1 MKRIYTCLAGV
12 LILSTVLSPVYA
24 KDLVAH
30 SGASGGAKDKCVSSK
45 QTNDNI
51 EADLQRHLERL
62 KSEDMAKGYLGNE
75 KTYAQ
80 EVSLIRGRLYHSTD
94 KLIHD
99 ERKTT
104 LLSYPVGSKVP
115 CKKSLNDID
124 SYTDTITRK
133 GITFRVPKGAELKV
147 FYIYENQIYLEYA
160 LGDIEYIVAIRPLDV
175 DHPDTKDIENKAL
188 VDKEYNFYHPLQVYW
203 RMWGIFDELQ
213 NPTYSAVWN
222 NGLPGMLVDSYH
234 PDEESHLVFAAF
246 DGRYA
251 VFNQLVYNPSTSPFT
266 HEQLRNT
273 IEYFDSNNNP
283 EYKAKKHRLFPDERI
298 IRIYEY

>member
-62 KSEDMAKGYLGNE
+62 KSEDIAKGYLRE
-75 KTYAQ
+75 EETYAQ
-80 EVSLIRGRLYHSTD
+80 ELSLIRGRLYHSTD

-99 ERKTT
+99 ENKI
-104 LLSYPVGSKVP
+104 SYPVGSKVP

-133 GITFRVPKGAELKV
+133 GITFRVPKGAELKG
-147 FYIYENQIYLEYA
+147 FYIYENQINLDYV
-160 LGDIEYIVAIRPLDV
+160 LGDIEYIVAIMPLDV

-251 VFNQLVYNPSTSPFT
+251 VFNQLVYNSSTSPFT

>member
-62 KSEDMAKGYLGNE
+62 KSEDIAKGYLRDE

-80 EVSLIRGRLYHSTD
+80 ELSLIRGRLYHSTD
-94 KLIHD
+94 KLIHN
-99 ERKTT
+99 EKKTT
-104 LLSYPVGSKVP
+104 LLSYPVGSKIP

-133 GITFRVPKGAELKV
+133 GITFRVPKGAELKM
-147 FYIYENQIYLEYA
+147 FYILDNNIYIEYEI
-160 LGDIEYIVAIRPLDV
+160 GDIWYSIQITPLDV
-175 DHPDTKDIENKAL
+175 DHPDTKDIENKVL
-188 VDKEYNFYHPLQVYW
+188 VDKEYNFYHSLQTFWRIWGPLYE
-203 RMWGIFDELQ
+203 GKDT
-213 NPTYSAVWN
+213 TYSAVWN
-222 NGLPGMLVDSYH
+222 NNLPGILVDSYN
-234 PDEESHLVFAAF
+234 PDKKSKLQFVAY

-251 VFNQLVYNPSTSPFT
+251 VFNQLEYNPSTSPFT
-266 HEQLRNT
+266 HEQLRNM

-283 EYKAKKHRLFPDERI
+283 EFKAKKHRLFPDERI

>member
-51 EADLQRHLERL
+51 EADLQRHLERMRT
-62 KSEDMAKGYLGNE
+62 EDIAKGYLRE
-75 KTYAQ
+75 EETYAQ
-80 EVSLIRGRLYHSTD
+80 ELSLIRGRLYHSTD

-99 ERKTT
+99 EKKTT

-147 FYIYENQIYLEYA
+147 FYIFENQINLEYA

-175 DHPDTKDIENKAL
+175 DHPDIKDIENKAL

-203 RMWGIFDELQ
+203 RMWGIFDEAQ

-222 NGLPGMLVDSYH
+222 NGLPGMLVDSYN
-234 PDEESHLVFAAF
+234 PDKESNLVFAAY

-273 IEYFDSNNNP
+273 IEYFDSNNNL

>member
-62 KSEDMAKGYLGNE
+62 KSEDMAKGYLGDE

-147 FYIYENQIYLEYA
+147 FYIYENQIYLDYA

-175 DHPDTKDIENKAL
+175 DHPDSKDIENKAL

-234 PDEESHLVFAAF
+234 PDEKSHLVFAAF

-283 EYKAKKHRLFPDERI
+283 EYKDKKHRLFPDERI

>member
-1 MKRIYTCLAGV
+1 MKWIYTCLAGV

-30 SGASGGAKDKCVSSK
+30 SGVSGGAKDKCVSSK

-62 KSEDMAKGYLGNE
+62 KSEDMAKGYLGDE

-147 FYIYENQIYLEYA
+147 FYIYENQIYLDYA

-234 PDEESHLVFAAF
+234 PDEKSHLVFAAF

-283 EYKAKKHRLFPDERI
+283 EYKDKKHRLFPDERI

>member
-62 KSEDMAKGYLGNE
+62 KSEDMAKGYLGDE
-75 KTYAQ
+75 KTYVQ

-147 FYIYENQIYLEYA
+147 FYIYENQIYLDYA

-283 EYKAKKHRLFPDERI
+283 EFKAKKHRLFPDERI

>member
-1 MKRIYTCLAGV
+1 M
-12 LILSTVLSPVYA
+12 LSTVLSPVYA
-24 KDLVAH
+24 KNIVTH
-30 SGASGGAKDKCVSSK
+30 SGTSTSVKENCISSE
-45 QTNDNI
+45 QTNNEI
-51 EADLQRHLERL
+51 EADLQRHLERM
-62 KSEDMAKGYLGNE
+62 KSEDKVKGYLHEE

-80 EVSLIRGRLYHSTD
+80 ELSLIRGRLYHSTD

-104 LLSYPVGSKVP
+104 LLSYPVGSKAP

-133 GITFRVPKGAELKV
+133 GITFRVPKGAELNV
-147 FYIYENQIYLEYA
+147 FYVDENKIDLQYK
-160 LGDIEYIVAIRPLDV
+160 LGDIEYTIEIMPLDV
-175 DHPDTKDIENKAL
+175 DHPDTKDIENKVL

-203 RMWGIFDELQ
+203 RIWGIFDEAQ

-222 NGLPGMLVDSYH
+222 NGLPGMLVDSYN
-234 PDEESHLVFAAF
+234 PDKESNLLFAAY

-251 VFNQLVYNPSTSPFT
+251 VFNHLVYNPSTSPFT

>member
-1 MKRIYTCLAGV
+1 MKWIYTCLAGV

-30 SGASGGAKDKCVSSK
+30 SGVSGGAKDKCVSSK

-62 KSEDMAKGYLGNE
+62 KSEDMAKGYLGDE

-147 FYIYENQIYLEYA
+147 FYIYENQIYLDYA

-234 PDEESHLVFAAF
+234 PDEKSHLVFAAF

-266 HEQLRNT
+266 REQLRNT

-283 EYKAKKHRLFPDERI
+283 EYKDKKHRLFPDERI

>member
-1 MKRIYTCLAGV
+1 MKWIYTCLAGV

-62 KSEDMAKGYLGNE
+62 KSEDMAKGYLGDE

-147 FYIYENQIYLEYA
+147 FYIYENQIYLDYA

-234 PDEESHLVFAAF
+234 LDEKSHLVFAAF

-283 EYKAKKHRLFPDERI
+283 EFKAKKHRLFPNERI

>member
-1 MKRIYTCLAGV
+1 MKRIYSYIAAL
-12 LILSTVLSPVYA
+12 LMLSLMASQVHAKEPVTQS
-24 KDLVAH
+24 DI
-30 SGASGGAKDKCVSSK
+30 SGSAKDKCVSSK

-62 KSEDMAKGYLGNE
+62 KSEDMAKGYLGDE

-147 FYIYENQIYLEYA
+147 FYIYENQIYLDYA

-234 PDEESHLVFAAF
+234 PDEKSHLVFAAF

-283 EYKAKKHRLFPDERI
+283 EYKDKKHRLFPDERI

>member
-24 KDLVAH
+24 KNLVGH
-30 SGASGGAKDKCVSSK
+30 SGTSASVKETCISSE
-45 QTNDNI
+45 QTNNEI
-51 EADLQRHLERL
+51 EDDLQRHLERL
-62 KSEDMAKGYLGNE
+62 KSEDIAKGYLRDE

-94 KLIHD
+94 KLIYD
-99 ERKTT
+99 GKKTT

-115 CKKSLNDID
+115 CKKSLNDMD
-124 SYTDTITRK
+124 SYTDTITRN
-133 GITFRVPKGAELKV
+133 GMTFRVPKGAAFKGV
-147 FYIYENQIYLEYA
+147 YISEKQTYLEYL
-160 LGDIEYIVAIRPLDV
+160 LGDIEYSVAIMPLDV
-175 DHPDTKDIENKAL
+175 DHPDSKDIENKVL
-188 VDKEYNFYHPLQVYW
+188 VDKEYNFYHTLQVYW
-203 RMWGIFDELQ
+203 RMWGIFDELY

-222 NGLPGMLVDSYH
+222 NGLPGMLVDSYN
-234 PDEESHLVFAAF
+234 PDEESHLLFAAY

-283 EYKAKKHRLFPDERI
+283 EFKAKKHRLFPDERI

>member
-62 KSEDMAKGYLGNE
+62 KSEDMAKGYLGDE

-147 FYIYENQIYLEYA
+147 FYIYGNQIYLEYA

-203 RMWGIFDELQ
+203 RMWGVFDELQ

-283 EYKAKKHRLFPDERI
+283 EFKAKKHRLFPDERI